1 MKKSNLQFY
10 CAASVLLLIIGA
22 SILAPLLVT
31 HNPFEPDM
39 ASRLQPPSWQHFFGT
54 DALGRD
60 MFSRILYG
68 GRASILLS
76 LASAILSLGVGLVIG
91 LFCGFYGGKLD
102 MLCTVVS
109 NIFQGIPGSCFM
121 IAIAG
126 IFGPSIKSLVLAL
139 VITSWAG
146 FSRIVRAEVM
156 QLKEEPFIEGLRCL
170 GCGDSRLL
178 LHHIIPNIVNKLL
191 ILFTIRVGRGILSIA
206 GLSFGTLIVT
216 TTLQIPAS
224 IFTESYLSFLGLGV
238 QPPTPD
244 WSVMV
249 SDAVLYYRSSPHL
262 ILIPGACIFFLIY
275 AINNLGEFMR
285 DKLDVRF
292 NEVRKW

>member
-31 HNPFEPDM
+31 HNPFEPNM
-39 ASRLQPPSWQHFFGT
+39 ANRLQPPSWQHFFGT
-54 DALGRD
+54 AALGRD

-102 MLCTVVS
+102 MLCTVAS

-170 GCGDSRLL
+170 GCSDSRLL

-206 GLSFGTLIVT
+206 G
-216 TTLQIPAS
+216 
-224 IFTESYLSFLGLGV
+224 LSFLGLGV

>member
-1 MKKSNLQFY
+1 MKESNLQFY

-31 HNPFEPDM
+31 HNPFEPNM
-39 ASRLQPPSWQHFFGT
+39 ANRLQPPSWQHFFGT

-102 MLCTVVS
+102 MLCTVAS

-170 GCGDSRLL
+170 GCSDSRLL

-206 GLSFGTLIVT
+206 G
-216 TTLQIPAS
+216 
-224 IFTESYLSFLGLGV
+224 LSFLGLGV

>member
-39 ASRLQPPSWQHFFGT
+39 ANRLQPPSWQHFFGT

-91 LFCGFYGGKLD
+91 PFCGFYGGKLD
-102 MLCTVVS
+102 MLCTVAS

-170 GCGDSRLL
+170 GCSDSRLL

-206 GLSFGTLIVT
+206 G
-216 TTLQIPAS
+216 
-224 IFTESYLSFLGLGV
+224 LSFLGLGV

>member
-39 ASRLQPPSWQHFFGT
+39 ANRLQPPSWQHFFGT

-102 MLCTVVS
+102 MLCTVAS

-170 GCGDSRLL
+170 GCSDSRLL

-206 GLSFGTLIVT
+206 GLSF
-216 TTLQIPAS
+216 
-224 IFTESYLSFLGLGV
+224 LGLGV
-238 QPPTPD
+238 QPPNPD

-262 ILIPGACIFFLIY
+262 ILIPGTCIFFLIY

>member
-10 CAASVLLLIIGA
+10 CAVSVLLLIIGA

-39 ASRLQPPSWQHFFGT
+39 ANRLQPPSWQHFFGT

-102 MLCTVVS
+102 MLCTVAS

-170 GCGDSRLL
+170 GCSDSRLL

-206 GLSFGTLIVT
+206 G
-216 TTLQIPAS
+216 
-224 IFTESYLSFLGLGV
+224 LSFLGLGV

>member
-39 ASRLQPPSWQHFFGT
+39 ANRLQPPSWQHFFGT

-102 MLCTVVS
+102 MLCTVAS

-170 GCGDSRLL
+170 GCSDSRLL

-191 ILFTIRVGRGILSIA
+191 ILFTIPVGRGILSIA
-206 GLSFGTLIVT
+206 G
-216 TTLQIPAS
+216 
-224 IFTESYLSFLGLGV
+224 LSFLGLGV

>member
-39 ASRLQPPSWQHFFGT
+39 ANRLQPPSWQHFFGT

-102 MLCTVVS
+102 LLCTVAS

-170 GCGDSRLL
+170 GCSDSRLL

-206 GLSFGTLIVT
+206 G
-216 TTLQIPAS
+216 
-224 IFTESYLSFLGLGV
+224 LSFLGLGV

>member
-10 CAASVLLLIIGA
+10 CAVSVLLLIIGA

-39 ASRLQPPSWQHFFGT
+39 ANRLQPPSWQHFFGT

-76 LASAILSLGVGLVIG
+76 LASAILSLGIGLVIG

-102 MLCTVVS
+102 MLCTVAS

-170 GCGDSRLL
+170 GCSDSRLL

-206 GLSFGTLIVT
+206 G
-216 TTLQIPAS
+216 
-224 IFTESYLSFLGLGV
+224 LSFLGLGV

>member
-31 HNPFEPDM
+31 HNPFEPNM
-39 ASRLQPPSWQHFFGT
+39 ANRLQPPSWQHFFGT

-102 MLCTVVS
+102 MLCTVAS

-170 GCGDSRLL
+170 GCSDSRLL

-191 ILFTIRVGRGILSIA
+191 ILFTIRVRRGILSIA
-206 GLSFGTLIVT
+206 G
-216 TTLQIPAS
+216 
-224 IFTESYLSFLGLGV
+224 LSFLGLGV

>member
-39 ASRLQPPSWQHFFGT
+39 ANRLQPPSWQHFFGT

-102 MLCTVVS
+102 MLCTVAS

-156 QLKEEPFIEGLRCL
+156 QLKEEPFTEGLRCL
-170 GCGDSRLL
+170 GCSDSRLL

-206 GLSFGTLIVT
+206 G
-216 TTLQIPAS
+216 
-224 IFTESYLSFLGLGV
+224 LSFLGLGV

>member
-39 ASRLQPPSWQHFFGT
+39 ANRLQPPSWQHFFGT

-76 LASAILSLGVGLVIG
+76 LASAILSLGAGLVIG

-102 MLCTVVS
+102 MLCTVAS

-170 GCGDSRLL
+170 GCSDSRLL

-206 GLSFGTLIVT
+206 G
-216 TTLQIPAS
+216 
-224 IFTESYLSFLGLGV
+224 LSFLGLGV

>member
-39 ASRLQPPSWQHFFGT
+39 ANRLQPPSWQHFFGT

-102 MLCTVVS
+102 MLCTVAS

-121 IAIAG
+121 IAIDG

-170 GCGDSRLL
+170 GCSDSRLL

-206 GLSFGTLIVT
+206 G
-216 TTLQIPAS
+216 
-224 IFTESYLSFLGLGV
+224 LSFLGLGV

>member
-31 HNPFEPDM
+31 HNPFEPNM
-39 ASRLQPPSWQHFFGT
+39 ANRLQPPSWQHFFGT

-102 MLCTVVS
+102 MLCTVAS

-170 GCGDSRLL
+170 GCSDSRLL

-191 ILFTIRVGRGILSIA
+191 ILF
-206 GLSFGTLIVT
+206 
-216 TTLQIPAS
+216 
-224 IFTESYLSFLGLGV
+224 LGV

>member
-39 ASRLQPPSWQHFFGT
+39 ANRLQPPSWQHFFGT

-102 MLCTVVS
+102 MLCTVAS

-121 IAIAG
+121 VAIAG

-170 GCGDSRLL
+170 GCSDSRLL

-206 GLSFGTLIVT
+206 G
-216 TTLQIPAS
+216 
-224 IFTESYLSFLGLGV
+224 LSFLGLGV

>member
-39 ASRLQPPSWQHFFGT
+39 ANRLQPPSWQHFFGT

-102 MLCTVVS
+102 MLCTVAS

-156 QLKEEPFIEGLRCL
+156 QLKEEPFIEGLHCL
-170 GCGDSRLL
+170 GCSDSRLL

-206 GLSFGTLIVT
+206 G
-216 TTLQIPAS
+216 
-224 IFTESYLSFLGLGV
+224 LSFLGLGV

-262 ILIPGACIFFLIY
+262 ILIPGACIFFLID

>member
-39 ASRLQPPSWQHFFGT
+39 ANRLQPPSWQHFFGT

-60 MFSRILYG
+60 MFNRILYG

-102 MLCTVVS
+102 MLCTVAS

-139 VITSWAG
+139 VITSWGG

-170 GCGDSRLL
+170 GCSDSRLL

-206 GLSFGTLIVT
+206 G
-216 TTLQIPAS
+216 
-224 IFTESYLSFLGLGV
+224 LSFLGLGV

>member
-10 CAASVLLLIIGA
+10 CAASVLLLIIAA

-39 ASRLQPPSWQHFFGT
+39 ANRLQPPSWQHFFGT

-102 MLCTVVS
+102 MLCTVAS

-170 GCGDSRLL
+170 GCSDSRLL

-206 GLSFGTLIVT
+206 G
-216 TTLQIPAS
+216 
-224 IFTESYLSFLGLGV
+224 LSFLGLGV

>member
-22 SILAPLLVT
+22 SILAPFLVT

-39 ASRLQPPSWQHFFGT
+39 ANRLQPPSWQHFFGT

-102 MLCTVVS
+102 MLCTVAS

-170 GCGDSRLL
+170 GCSDSRLL

-206 GLSFGTLIVT
+206 G
-216 TTLQIPAS
+216 
-224 IFTESYLSFLGLGV
+224 LSFLGLGV

-292 NEVRKW
+292 TEVRKW

>member
-22 SILAPLLVT
+22 SILVPLLVT

-39 ASRLQPPSWQHFFGT
+39 ANRLQPPSWQHFFGT

-102 MLCTVVS
+102 MLCTVAS

-170 GCGDSRLL
+170 GCSDSRLL

-206 GLSFGTLIVT
+206 G
-216 TTLQIPAS
+216 
-224 IFTESYLSFLGLGV
+224 LSFLGLGV

-285 DKLDVRF
+285 DNLDVRF

>member
-39 ASRLQPPSWQHFFGT
+39 ANRLQPPSWQHFFGT

-102 MLCTVVS
+102 MLCTVAS

-170 GCGDSRLL
+170 GCSDSRLL

-206 GLSFGTLIVT
+206 G
-216 TTLQIPAS
+216 
-224 IFTESYLSFLGLGV
+224 LSFLGLGV

-285 DKLDVRF
+285 DKLDVRL

>member
-22 SILAPLLVT
+22 SILVPLLVT

-39 ASRLQPPSWQHFFGT
+39 ANRLQPPSWQHFFGT

-102 MLCTVVS
+102 MLCTVAS

-156 QLKEEPFIEGLRCL
+156 QLKEEPFIEGLCCL
-170 GCGDSRLL
+170 GCSDSRLL

-206 GLSFGTLIVT
+206 G
-216 TTLQIPAS
+216 
-224 IFTESYLSFLGLGV
+224 LSFLGLGV

>member
-39 ASRLQPPSWQHFFGT
+39 ANRLQPPSWQHFFGT

-102 MLCTVVS
+102 MLCTVAS

-156 QLKEEPFIEGLRCL
+156 QLKEEPFIEGLHCL
-170 GCGDSRLL
+170 GCSDSRLL

-191 ILFTIRVGRGILSIA
+191 TLFTIRVGRGILSIA
-206 GLSFGTLIVT
+206 G
-216 TTLQIPAS
+216 
-224 IFTESYLSFLGLGV
+224 LSFLGLGV

>member
-39 ASRLQPPSWQHFFGT
+39 ANRLQPPSWQHFFGT

-102 MLCTVVS
+102 MLCTIAS

-170 GCGDSRLL
+170 GCSDSRLL

-206 GLSFGTLIVT
+206 G
-216 TTLQIPAS
+216 
-224 IFTESYLSFLGLGV
+224 LSFLGLGV

-285 DKLDVRF
+285 DKLNVRF